1 MNTQTIETSNLLS
14 ETLAFL
20 ASKPFHYGEEDILQ
34 LTESAEHGTL
44 QKRGNNYALTL
55 QGKLIDLKP
64 QPAKRM
70 WDRYSKKSESEVSE
84 EQAKKIATRR
94 RALTEMRQLYKIT
107 KDKEQA
113 IVACGDTVI
122 GNQEVYVMLFDA
134 GERGVWLTV
143 LHADF
148 RGTRAKSQ
156 FYKTQL
162 ESLDNYATKKNIQLD
177 RRADMRGS
185 GDKTNTGRKKKELD

>member
-1 MNTQTIETSNLLS
+1 MKIETSNLLS

-55 QGKLIDLKP
+55 QGKIIDLKP

-94 RALTEMRQLYKIT
+94 ISIKKAREVYKIT

-113 IVACGDTVI
+113 IVACGDIVI
-122 GNQEVYVMLFDA
+122 GNQDVYVMLFDA
-134 GERGVWLTV
+134 GERGVWLTI
-143 LHADF
+143 LHMDF

-177 RRADMRGS
+177 KRADMRGTGS
-185 GDKTNTGRKKKELD
+185 KDNVGRKKKEVE